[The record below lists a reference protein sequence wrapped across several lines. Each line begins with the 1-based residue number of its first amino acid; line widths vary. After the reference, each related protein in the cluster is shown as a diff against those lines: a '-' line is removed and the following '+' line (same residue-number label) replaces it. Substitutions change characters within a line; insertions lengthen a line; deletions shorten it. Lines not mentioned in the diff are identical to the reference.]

1 MELKELTDKTLQLF
15 KVENTKEL
23 LSAIEKSYNK
33 IDVMQQFCDLVDN
46 DLSVDWLQKIYQ
58 YYEADRKD
66 KKQDYTPASLADLMA
81 EIALSESNEVV
92 DMCAGSGALT
102 IAAWRGNPKV
112 KATCIEFDQ
121 NVIPILVFNLAIRN
135 ISANVIRADVLT
147 REQFEKYR
155 VIPGEKFG
163 KVEEYDNDN
172 Q

>member
-23 LSAIEKSYNK
+23 LSAIEKSYNNND
-33 IDVMQQFCDLVDN
+33 IMQKFCDLVNN

-81 EIALSESNEVV
+81 KIALSESNEVV

-135 ISANVIRADVLT
+135 IRAKVIRADVLSREKFEEYRIT
-147 REQFEKYR
+147 R
-155 VIPGEKFG
+155 GEKFG
-163 KVEEYDNDN
+163 KVEKYANSN
-172 Q
+172 

>member
-23 LSAIEKSYNK
+23 LSAIEKSYNNND
-33 IDVMQQFCDLVDN
+33 IMQKFCDLVNN

-81 EIALSESNEVV
+81 KIALSESNEVV

-135 ISANVIRADVLT
+135 IRAKVIRADVLT
-147 REQFEKYR
+147 REKFEEYR
-155 VIPGEKFG
+155 ITRGEKFG
-163 KVEEYDNDN
+163 KVEKYGNSN
-172 Q
+172 

>member
-1 MELKELTDKTLQLF
+1 MELKELTDKTLKLF
-15 KVENTKEL
+15 NVKNTKEL
-23 LSAIEKSYNK
+23 LSAIEKSYNNND
-33 IDVMQQFCDLVDN
+33 IMQQFCDLVNN

-81 EIALSESNEVV
+81 KISLSESNEVV

-112 KATCIEFDQ
+112 KATCIELDQ

-135 ISANVIRADVLT
+135 IRAKVIRADVLK
-147 REQFEKYR
+147 REQFEKYQ
-155 VIPGEKFG
+155 ITPGEKFG
-163 KVEEYDNDN
+163 KVEKI
-172 Q
+172 

>member
-1 MELKELTDKTLQLF
+1 MELKELTDKTLKLF
-15 KVENTKEL
+15 KVKNTKEL
-23 LSAIEKSYNK
+23 LSAIEKSYNNND
-33 IDVMQQFCDLVDN
+33 IMQQFCDLVNN

-81 EIALSESNEVV
+81 KIALSESNEVV

-135 ISANVIRADVLT
+135 IRAKVIRADVLT
-147 REQFEKYR
+147 REKFEEYR
-155 VIPGEKFG
+155 ITRGEKFG
-163 KVEEYDNDN
+163 KVEKYGNSN
-172 Q
+172 

>member
-15 KVENTKEL
+15 NVENTKEL
-23 LSAIEKSYNK
+23 LSAIEKSYNNND
-33 IDVMQQFCDLVDN
+33 IMQKFCDLVNN

-81 EIALSESNEVV
+81 KIALSESNEVV

-121 NVIPILVFNLAIRN
+121 NVIPILLFNLAIRN
-135 ISANVIRADVLT
+135 IRAKVIRADVLT
-147 REQFEKYR
+147 REKFEEYR
-155 VIPGEKFG
+155 ITRGEKFG
-163 KVEEYDNDN
+163 KVEKYGNSN
-172 Q
+172 

>member
-15 KVENTKEL
+15 NVENTKEL
-23 LSAIEKSYNK
+23 LSAIEKSYNNND
-33 IDVMQQFCDLVDN
+33 IMQKFCDLVNN

-81 EIALSESNEVV
+81 KIALSESNEVV

-121 NVIPILVFNLAIRN
+121 NVIPILLFNLAIRN
-135 ISANVIRADVLT
+135 IRAKVIRADVLT
-147 REQFEKYR
+147 HEKFEEYR
-155 VIPGEKFG
+155 ITRGEKFG
-163 KVEEYDNDN
+163 KVEKYGNSN
-172 Q
+172 

>member
-1 MELKELTDKTLQLF
+1 MELKELTDKTLKLF
-15 KVENTKEL
+15 KVKNTKEL
-23 LSAIEKSYNK
+23 LAAIEKSYNNND
-33 IDVMQQFCDLVDN
+33 IMQQFCDLVNN

-81 EIALSESNEVV
+81 KIALSESNEVV

-112 KATCIEFDQ
+112 KAKCIELDQ

-135 ISANVIRADVLT
+135 IRAKVIRADVLT
-147 REQFEKYR
+147 CEKFEGYR
-155 VIPGEKFG
+155 ITRGEKFG
-163 KVEEYDNDN
+163 KVEKYDNSN
-172 Q
+172 

>member
-23 LSAIEKSYNK
+23 LAAIEKSYNNND
-33 IDVMQQFCDLVDN
+33 IMQKFCDLVNN

-81 EIALSESNEVV
+81 KIALSESNEVV

-135 ISANVIRADVLT
+135 IRAKVIRADVLT
-147 REQFEKYR
+147 REKFEEYR
-155 VIPGEKFG
+155 ITRGKKFG
-163 KVEEYDNDN
+163 KVEKYGNSN
-172 Q
+172 

>member
-23 LSAIEKSYNK
+23 LSAIKKSYNNND
-33 IDVMQQFCDLVDN
+33 IMQKFCDLVNN

-135 ISANVIRADVLT
+135 IRAKVIRADVLT
-147 REQFEKYR
+147 REKFEEYR
-155 VIPGEKFG
+155 ITRGEKFG
-163 KVEEYDNDN
+163 KVEKYGNSN
-172 Q
+172 

>member
-23 LSAIEKSYNK
+23 LSAIEKSYNNND
-33 IDVMQQFCDLVDN
+33 IMQQFCDLVNN

-81 EIALSESNEVV
+81 KIALSESNEVV

-102 IAAWRGNPKV
+102 IAAWRENPKV
-112 KATCIEFDQ
+112 KATCIELDQ

-135 ISANVIRADVLT
+135 IRAKVIRADVLT

-163 KVEEYDNDN
+163 KVEKYDNSN
-172 Q
+172 

>member
-1 MELKELTDKTLQLF
+1 MELKELTDKTLKLF
-15 KVENTKEL
+15 KVKNTKEL
-23 LSAIEKSYNK
+23 LSAIEKSYNNND
-33 IDVMQQFCDLVDN
+33 IMQQFCDLINN

-81 EIALSESNEVV
+81 KIALSESNEVV

-102 IAAWRGNPKV
+102 IAAWRENPKV

-135 ISANVIRADVLT
+135 IRAKVIRADVLT
-147 REQFEKYR
+147 REKFEEYR
-155 VIPGEKFG
+155 ITRGEKFG
-163 KVEEYDNDN
+163 KVEKYGNSN
-172 Q
+172 